1 LAISFNENGPSA
13 TMNPRC
19 RNALIASP
27 QSSGGQKQTSRLL
40 FWPTQGQRIYRPL
53 LFLFTECEVAHK
65 SFLWL
70 AQ

>member
-27 QSSGGQKQTSRLL
+27 QSSRGL
-40 FWPTQGQRIYRPL
+40 IYGPIANRKIGHESVHSTINKLVTIGAATPP
-53 LFLFTECEVAHK
+53 HR
-65 SFLWL
+65 
-70 AQ
+70 Q